1 MEIHLEDRLAAAAQ
15 ILHRLAEQNMMLSSR
30 IIALEN
36 VLSHA
41 IARQFPDGQTG
52 AEALAQFSAQVRREA
67 VHLATLI
74 RSWDETDLPSP
85 VEVPRSMERLLS
97 RADTLRHQRGTKL
110 AVARTARPAAND
122 G

>member
-15 ILHRLAEQNMMLSSR
+15 ILHRLAEQNMMLSR

-74 RSWDETDLPSP
+74 RSWDETDLPPP

-97 RADTLRHQRGTKL
+97 RAETLRHQRGTKL
-110 AVARTARPAAND
+110 AVARKARPAAND